1 MMKVGITGGIGSGK
15 TIVCQVF
22 SKFGVPVYYADL
34 ASRELTENDP
44 EIRDNLVKLLG
55 QKVFSGKSLNRA
67 MMASMI
73 FNNRQLL
80 QQVNQ
85 IVHPKV
91 AEHFGKWCL
100 NHSRDVYIIQES
112 ALLFESN
119 AYLMFDRYVT
129 VASPEEIRIKRI
141 ITRQD
146 MSYERIRAI
155 MENQLPDEERK
166 ARSHHVVINDDITPL
181 LPQLLQLHQLFST
194 QV

>member
-1 MMKVGITGGIGSGK
+1 MKVGITGGIGSGK